1 MRVPYRPQ
9 EGRRRRPIETENEVL
24 YMKNWKRTLTGL
36 LTALLLTGC
45 ASSAQLPDEDLPGL
59 AAVELSGGMVDLGPE
74 LVALAAAPALPEEP
88 APATEEGV
96 LPDIGDPFADDG
108 P

>member
-1 MRVPYRPQ
+1 MRFTFRGSAVHVFDR
-9 EGRRRRPIETENEVL
+9 ETGRNLE
-24 YMKNWKRTLTGL
+24 Y
-36 LTALLLTGC
+36 
-45 ASSAQLPDEDLPGL
+45 
-59 AAVELSGGMVDLGPE
+59 GPE
-74 LVALAAAPALPEEP
+74 PPAAEANPPAAAQAEAPDPPAAAPAPALPEEP